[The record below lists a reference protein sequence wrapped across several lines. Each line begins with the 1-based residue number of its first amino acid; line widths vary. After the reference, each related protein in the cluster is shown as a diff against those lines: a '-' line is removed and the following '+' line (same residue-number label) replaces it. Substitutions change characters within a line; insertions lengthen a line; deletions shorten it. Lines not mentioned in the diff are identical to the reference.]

1 MIGFLSRNTMLD
13 RGLTDMV
20 SRMGSDSKCALTA
33 VDCGCYF
40 VVNTESR
47 PKMCSHE
54 DEFQQ
59 VTISIFGCQNDVPHD
74 RTDEDPNNSN
84 GMTMVAKVG
93 A

>member
-1 MIGFLSRNTMLD
+1 ML
-13 RGLTDMV
+13 

-33 VDCGCYF
+33 VDCGCNF

-59 VTISIFGCQNDVPHD
+59 VRISIFGRQNDAPFD

-84 GMTMVAKVG
+84 GMTMAVMVG